1 MIATPS
7 GIFLHGGWNGKSEL
21 GDFWLLRDGKWHML
35 CQDTSEFGGP
45 SPRSCHSMAYDST
58 RNNIYLTGR
67 YDSLPGPND
76 FFSYN
81 IDTHTWTV
89 ISWDTKLDMGPG
101 HIFES
106 QMVYEPHT
114 DSLYVFGG
122 KQVEQMT
129 LSYCGLMR
137 YDLQS

>member
-45 SPRSCHSMAYDST
+45 SPRSCHSMTYDST
-58 RNNIYLTGR
+58 RNNLYLTGR

-76 FFSYN
+76 FFSYS
-81 IDTHTWTV
+81 IDTHTWTA
-89 ISWDTKLDMGPG
+89 IS
-101 HIFES
+101 
-106 QMVYEPHT
+106 
-114 DSLYVFGG
+114 
-122 KQVEQMT
+122 
-129 LSYCGLMR
+129 
-137 YDLQS
+137 